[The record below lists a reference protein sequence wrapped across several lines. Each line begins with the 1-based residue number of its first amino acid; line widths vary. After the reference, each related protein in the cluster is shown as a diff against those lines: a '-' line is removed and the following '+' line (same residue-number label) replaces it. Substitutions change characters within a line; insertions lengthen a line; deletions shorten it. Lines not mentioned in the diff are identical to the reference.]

1 MNSSIGNVVRPV
13 WSACAPAG
21 EMTTSSAGGTMMTI
35 SDPLP
40 SANRCTDR
48 RHTVPHRMVLVL
60 ADRIPLMGRLMDRTA
75 RMVRGRSSYGSGSR
89 RFSGGSHSGSSSYGS
104 YGSSRSSYGSGKPSG
119 KSGKVTTRRAKPKD
133 LTKSAP
139 ASSLDGNNGLSISDF
154 QIGDRSPMTMYG
166 LGKVIE
172 TQDKGANSVIT
183 VDFGTD
189 GVKRLLL
196 RVAPIEKL

>member
-1 MNSSIGNVVRPV
+1 
-13 WSACAPAG
+13 
-21 EMTTSSAGGTMMTI
+21 
-35 SDPLP
+35 
-40 SANRCTDR
+40 
-48 RHTVPHRMVLVL
+48 MVLVL

-75 RMVRGRSSYGSGSR
+75 RMVPDGPPTAREAAVSLADC
-89 RFSGGSHSGSSSYGS
+89 
-104 YGSSRSSYGSGKPSG
+104 
-119 KSGKVTTRRAKPKD
+119 T
-133 LTKSAP
+133 SAL

-154 QIGDRSPMTMYG
+154 QIGDRITHDHYG

>member
-1 MNSSIGNVVRPV
+1 MRFRMNSSIGNVVRPV

-75 RMVRGRSSYGSGSR
+75 RMVPDGPPTAREAAVSLADRTLARPHTVRMAHPGRHTVPASPPANPVRSPRAAPTKGSDEI
-89 RFSGGSHSGSSSYGS
+89 
-104 YGSSRSSYGSGKPSG
+104 GSGKFVGRQQRIEHFGFPD
-119 KSGKVTTRRAKPKD
+119 RRQNHP
-133 LTKSAP
+133 
-139 ASSLDGNNGLSISDF
+139 
-154 QIGDRSPMTMYG
+154 
-166 LGKVIE
+166 
-172 TQDKGANSVIT
+172 
-183 VDFGTD
+183 
-189 GVKRLLL
+189 
-196 RVAPIEKL
+196 